1 MNKTELIK
9 LAAGEAGLPVCT
21 ERMAVEAFL
30 CAISDILKEEN
41 DVVIPDFGRFTVQE
55 YAEHRVRNPKTGE
68 PMVIP
73 ATKRVR
79 FKPFGNITNYAMKY
93 GI

>member
-9 LAAGEAGLPVCT
+9 LAAANAGLPVRT
-21 ERMAVEAFL
+21 ELKAVDAFL
-30 CAISDILKEEN
+30 CAISDILKEER
-41 DVVIPDFGRFTVQE
+41 DIVIPDFGRFSVKE